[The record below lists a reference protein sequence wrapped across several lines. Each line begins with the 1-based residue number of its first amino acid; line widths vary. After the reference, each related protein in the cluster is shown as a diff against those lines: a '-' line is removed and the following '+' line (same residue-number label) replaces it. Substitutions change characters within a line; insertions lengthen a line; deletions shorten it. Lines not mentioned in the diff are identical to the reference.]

1 MNKLAAARPDSPII
15 AFPSRPDP
23 LAMRPRALHFPARA
37 TIYRQGEPA
46 GTLYRVETGAVR
58 IYRLT
63 ADGHRRIDSFRFAG
77 EVFGMEPGTQRRFFA
92 ETVQPSELAPLPAN
106 DDAEAVLP
114 LAVENLI
121 QAQDHLMILGYPHAI
136 ERVARFLLDLDRR
149 QGHLPVVTLA
159 MSRAD
164 IADYLGLTIE
174 TVSRCFTRLKCQR
187 FIRLT
192 TARSVEILDRAA
204 LAGVSE

>member
-1 MNKLAAARPDSPII
+1 MNKFAAVRPGAPIV
-15 AFPSRPDP
+15 AFPQRAEL
-23 LAMRPRALHFPARA
+23 LARSRALHYPARA

-77 EVFGMEPGTQRRFFA
+77 EVFGLEPGAQRRFFA
-92 ETVQPSELAPLPAN
+92 ETAQPSELLPLPAN
-106 DDAEAVLP
+106 DDTDAVL
-114 LAVENLI
+114 AFAIENLV
-121 QAQDHLMILGYPHAI
+121 QAQEHLMILGYPHAV

-164 IADYLGLTIE
+164 VADYLGLTIE
-174 TVSRCFTRLKCQR
+174 TVSRCFTRLKCQQL
-187 FIRLT
+187 IRLAS
-192 TARSVEILDRAA
+192 ARSVEILDRAA
-204 LAGVSE
+204 LAAISD

>member
-1 MNKLAAARPDSPII
+1 MSKLAAVTPGDALV
-15 AFPSRPDP
+15 AFPVKTDAF
-23 LAMRPRALHFPARA
+23 LQRARSLHYPARA

-46 GTLYRVETGAVR
+46 GTLYLVETGAVR

-63 ADGHRRIDSFRFAG
+63 ADGHRRIDSFRFPG
-77 EVFGMEPGTQRRFFA
+77 EVFGVEPGTQRRFFA

-106 DDAEAVLP
+106 VDARDVLP
-114 LAVENLI
+114 LAVENLV
-121 QAQDHLMILGYPHAI
+121 QAQEHLMILGYPHAV
-136 ERVARFLLDLDRR
+136 ERVARFLLDLDGR
-149 QGHLPVVTLA
+149 QGHLPIVTLA

-187 FIRLT
+187 LIRLT
-192 TARSVEILDRAA
+192 TARSVEILDRTA
-204 LAGVSE
+204 LGAISD